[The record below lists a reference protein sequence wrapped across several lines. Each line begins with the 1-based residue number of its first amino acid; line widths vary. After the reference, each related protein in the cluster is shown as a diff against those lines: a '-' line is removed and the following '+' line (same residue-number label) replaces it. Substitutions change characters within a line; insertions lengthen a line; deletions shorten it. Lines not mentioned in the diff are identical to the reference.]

1 MLGKVHAREWHAYG
15 LKLKDDA
22 KPNDAAT
29 MKRLLLLQCW
39 KGKGEWAKVNQH
51 LAMHHEGWMVNK
63 KNSSNLSPKGNTIS
77 THTIWYERNKK

>member
-1 MLGKVHAREWHAYG
+1 
-15 LKLKDDA
+15 LKLKDVA

-51 LAMHHEGWMVNK
+51 LAMHHEGWMVN
-63 KNSSNLSPKGNTIS
+63 
-77 THTIWYERNKK
+77 